1 MPPDE
6 ASISAAPVENKAE
19 HDEPAPTSLRDADVL
34 IPDTQSTTDV
44 TIATSSADAGQRS
57 HSAIES
63 GSNIPVPGLD
73 DYADIRAQMDDPQF
87 AEWVNSQSAD
97 IPHMP
102 AQERQTD
109 HELSE
114 TGKQTLKPEAASHE
128 TDAESPEPI
137 VPELPIPPQS
147 PEQHQPGKNRS
158 RRKLPMWIQ
167 TRQSPPR
174 AGRKLQRMRC
184 MKRMGLSTDREGR
197 NRFSEKIWMKS
208 LKPCQRKNSV
218 TTRCF
223 TVSTGKMRFTI
234 SATVSKCNGASED
247 KRKVLAALA
256 VASRYYGGVVELTG
270 STQFKEQAM
279 RLIIEYDLD
288 IRMKLPAQRAQL
300 EAMRQQFGATRDSV
314 TTHIP
319 TPDLNRQ
326 TPSPDAASPVSP
338 ATAAPKLLPLT
349 LRAYQCPPY
358 HRRRQHRQLPQSSL
372 PFHPQQSL

>member
-87 AEWVNSQSAD
+87 AEWVNSQSD

-128 TDAESPEPI
+128 TDAESPSRSFLNYQSLHSPRSNINRAKTGADANCRCGSKHVRALPGQEGNGSEMHEADGLVYGPRRPEP
-137 VPELPIPPQS
+137 
-147 PEQHQPGKNRS
+147 
-158 RRKLPMWIQ
+158 
-167 TRQSPPR
+167 
-174 AGRKLQRMRC
+174 LQREDLDEII
-184 MKRMGLSTDREGR
+184 KALSTEEQRD
-197 NRFSEKIWMKS
+197 NRCS
-208 LKPCQRKNSV
+208 
-218 TTRCF
+218 TA
-223 TVSTGKMRFTI
+223 STGKMRFTI

-247 KRKVLAALA
+247 KRKGARRAGR
-256 VASRYYGGVVELTG
+256 ASRYYGGVVELTG

-349 LRAYQCPPY
+349 LRAYPCPPY